1 MMSLNPF
8 HAKEVDESAQRPAS
22 EVFSSSAKALE
33 SGIASR
39 FASSGKYTTEQLE
52 DGVDL
57 AVLEKGGLQL
67 PKKHDEDEA
76 FDPDDKRSLY
86 DRLKEQRDA
95 KQEDFE
101 HRNAFKNQM

>member
-1 MMSLNPF
+1 MAFNPF
-8 HAKEVDESAQRPAS
+8 HAKEADASEQRPAT
-22 EVFSSSAKALE
+22 EVFKTSAEPHDKA
-33 SGIASR
+33 IKSR

-52 DGVDL
+52 AGAD
-57 AVLEKGGLQL
+57 LEKPEGDQA
-67 PKKHDEDEA
+67 E

-101 HRNAFKNQM
+101 FRNTFKNQM